1 MLRNEIIGDLWRGSV
16 GIAGSGLAMISSM
29 HEDIDGI
36 AKTASMILGCLAS
49 LAMLFGIWILIK
61 VPERTLAS
69 SQSLYRVQ
77 NSYLSQNYRILSRG
91 IENGVR
97 VGRRA

>member
-49 LAMLFGIWILIK
+49 LAMLISLCQRIWHNWQTRK
-61 VPERTLAS
+61 WE
-69 SQSLYRVQ
+69 
-77 NSYLSQNYRILSRG
+77 
-91 IENGVR
+91 GVIFKN
-97 VGRRA
+97 ADDDLKK